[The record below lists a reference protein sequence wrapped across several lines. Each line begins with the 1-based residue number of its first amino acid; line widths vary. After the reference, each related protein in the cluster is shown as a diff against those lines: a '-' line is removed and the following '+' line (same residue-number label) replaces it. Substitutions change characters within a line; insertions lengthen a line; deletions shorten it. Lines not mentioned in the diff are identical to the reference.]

1 MRILGLLAEYPA
13 PEFERRAAAIRAA
26 ASPGVE
32 VEVDVVPGNVF
43 RAGMTDLHR
52 SLIAPIITRAALDA
66 EARGIDAVVPYG
78 TLDLGVEEAR
88 HAVGIP
94 VVGPGRATVHLA
106 ATLVE
111 RFAIVCYDVAHV
123 VMFTKLIRAWRV
135 ADDVTGIHPV
145 DVVVTDMAAGRDH
158 LRDRFVEV
166 ARRAVAEEGAQL
178 IAPLGMT
185 MVPVTL
191 AAADLAEAVG
201 VPVLD
206 PLATAMRTAELL
218 VASGVRNSRV
228 AYPFATL
235 DGVATPTPA
244 AH

>member
-1 MRILGLLAEYPA
+1 MRILGLLGEYPA

-26 ASPGVE
+26 ASPGVD
-32 VEVDVVPGNVF
+32 VDVGVVPGNVF
-43 RAGMTDLHR
+43 RSGMTDLHR
-52 SLIAPIITRAALDA
+52 ALIAPLITRAALDA

-88 HAVGIP
+88 HAVSIP

-106 ATLVE
+106 GVLVR
-111 RFAIVCYDVAHV
+111 RFAIVCYDSAHV
-123 VMFTKLIRAWRV
+123 VMFRKLIRIWGV
-135 ADDVTGIHPV
+135 AGDVTGIHAV
-145 DVVVTDMAAGRDH
+145 DVVVTDMAAARDH

-166 ARRAVAEEGAQL
+166 ARTAVAEEGAEL

-191 AAADLAEAVG
+191 TAANLARDVG

-218 VASGVRNSRV
+218 VASGVANSRA
-228 AYPFATL
+228 AYPLATL
-235 DGVATPTPA
+235 DEGAPVS
-244 AH
+244 